1 MAAIEKP
8 LKTLAV
14 KENKIISIIST
25 RGSNKKHIKNNS
37 NNNNERE
44 EGRGRSQEEARKKQ
58 QELAVKQTS
67 KQTKAPR
74 QQDNASALGSS

>member
-25 RGSNKKHIKNNS
+25 RS
-37 NNNNERE
+37 NNER
-44 EGRGRSQEEARKKQ
+44 KQ
-58 QELAVKQTS
+58 H
-67 KQTKAPR
+67 KAHKE
-74 QQDNASALGSS
+74 QH